1 MKKIA
6 QILPLSILSF
16 ICLITSCSPEDEQ
29 ELPNYSPV
37 IFHDDFEWFTQ
48 GNLELNSWTNDV
60 KVGNKPWKFE
70 TRNNNSYL
78 LFTGFVSNNDVANGV
93 TKDAVNESWI
103 ISKELDLDNSNK
115 KRLTFISTQGFV
127 SDTTKNDLTLY
138 VIHNIT
144 NANADTVQL
153 NFTKPVL
160 GGQNFKWINSGIV
173 NLEAFKGKIKIAFK
187 ATGSGTDG
195 NADGTYEVDNIKVF

>member
-16 ICLITSCSPEDEQ
+16 VCLITSCTSEEHQ
-29 ELPNYSPV
+29 ELPNYSPI

-48 GNLELNSWTNDV
+48 GNLEANTWTHDV
-60 KVGNKPWKFE
+60 KQGKKPWKFE
-70 TRNNNSYL
+70 TRNNNAYI
-78 LFTGFVSNNDVANGV
+78 LFTGFVSNTDAANGI
-93 TKDAVNESWI
+93 TKDAINESWI
-103 ISKELDLDNSNK
+103 ISKEIDLNTANK
-115 KRLTFISTQGFV
+115 KRLTFLSTQGFV
-127 SDTTKNDLTLY
+127 SDTTKNDLELY
-138 VIHNIT
+138 VIHNIIGT
-144 NANADTVQL
+144 NADTIQL

-173 NLEAFKGKIKIAFK
+173 SLEAYKGKIKIAFK